1 VKKIVK
7 LVIGL
12 EILLCGL
19 SLIILDV
26 SGIRLFEVTGS
37 CTLIG
42 RVIDS
47 STGADESAALNIL
60 DANMTPQGW
69 GLFVYGQ
76 FNVSIPSGTWGLS
89 FQNAYYKPYYI
100 QPRVWVAGQTYD
112 LGTIALE
119 RVDISGGH
127 AKVLSVKTIVNGAEV
142 SYVSPG
148 QSFNLQVEIMNDGS
162 TEGFLYIDVYNEAN
176 GQKILD
182 YPFID
187 LMPGDK
193 QVCVFSPIEM
203 SSGDLSLKI
212 VYGHKKHDY
221 TKVQDGEYNY
231 VIHTSMPIDL
241 QIIVGSVLSIVGV
254 AVTVLSWR
262 SEEVLYSYRR

>member
-1 VKKIVK
+1 MKKIVK